1 MAKAL
6 EMGRNS
12 AFGSLQLFIGKLI
25 STVALAVGTIILGI
39 FILESDYGLYTI
51 ALIPAT
57 TILLFQD
64 WGISAALIKTCAQCR
79 ARNQTEELRKI
90 IIAGFTFEV
99 ITGSILTVF
108 SLLMAGFIA
117 SAIFAEPGSVFL
129 ITLASITILSTSLF
143 VTSQSIFIGFE
154 RMGLYSLILIFQ
166 AVTQGVVA
174 PLLVYLGY
182 GALGAMMGYTL
193 AILISSILA
202 VGVVYFGVFRDLPHN
217 THSFSILQTLKP
229 LLSYGIP
236 LAVGSIITGILPQFY
251 SFLMAVFVDMA
262 TIGNFRIATNFA
274 VLLTFLTIPIS
285 TVLFPAFSKLDPQK
299 ERKLL
304 KTVFTSSVKY
314 TAILLVPATIVIVVM
329 SQPIIGTI
337 YGTKWPSAALFLSL
351 YVLTNLFAVFGNL
364 SLNSLLSG
372 IGETK
377 MVMKLN
383 ILTLFIGVP
392 MAFLLIPYF
401 EIVGMITVLI
411 VATVPS
417 MFIGLYWAWK
427 HYGTKADFR
436 SSLGIFVASIIAAVP
451 TYVAINVL
459 NTASW
464 IMLAT
469 GTMLFLAIY
478 LIAAPLIGAI
488 NQSDINN
495 LRAMVSGLGFIS
507 KTLEIPLVIIQKV
520 LNVRNGDKLSSTINQ
535 STPS

>member
-1 MAKAL
+1 
-6 EMGRNS
+6 
-12 AFGSLQLFIGKLI
+12 
-25 STVALAVGTIILGI
+25 
-39 FILESDYGLYTI
+39 
-51 ALIPAT
+51 
-57 TILLFQD
+57 
-64 WGISAALIKTCAQCR
+64 
-79 ARNQTEELRKI
+79 
-90 IIAGFTFEV
+90 
-99 ITGSILTVF
+99 
-108 SLLMAGFIA
+108 
-117 SAIFAEPGSVFL
+117 
-129 ITLASITILSTSLF
+129 
-143 VTSQSIFIGFE
+143 
-154 RMGLYSLILIFQ
+154 
-166 AVTQGVVA
+166 
-174 PLLVYLGY
+174 
-182 GALGAMMGYTL
+182 
-193 AILISSILA
+193 
-202 VGVVYFGVFRDLPHN
+202 
-217 THSFSILQTLKP
+217 
-229 LLSYGIP
+229 
-236 LAVGSIITGILPQFY
+236 
-251 SFLMAVFVDMA
+251 
-262 TIGNFRIATNFA
+262 
-274 VLLTFLTIPIS
+274 
-285 TVLFPAFSKLDPQK
+285 
-299 ERKLL
+299 
-304 KTVFTSSVKY
+304 
-314 TAILLVPATIVIVVM
+314 
-329 SQPIIGTI
+329 
-337 YGTKWPSAALFLSL
+337 
-351 YVLTNLFAVFGNL
+351 
-364 SLNSLLSG
+364 
-372 IGETK
+372 